1 MKQVRDST
9 QLLWKMNELIK
20 LGYLIGNI
28 KYRLMKYFKWFFFF
42 FYLIRVC
49 IINFKPAV
57 EILSKRPIIPGWSD
71 TEKIVISDEN
81 SVQAQ
86 EKLLMPCL
94 WMK

>member
-1 MKQVRDST
+1 MV
-9 QLLWKMNELIK
+9 
-20 LGYLIGNI
+20 
-28 KYRLMKYFKWFFFF
+28 FFF

-57 EILSKRPIIPGWSD
+57 EILSKRPIIPGRSD

-86 EKLLMPCL
+86 EKLLMPCS